1 MVVNLYEGI
10 INMKLNQIGRQFYLQ
25 DNTMVEYWYTLHSHP
40 HKEEIL
46 SQQAQSNGIEVFYPR
61 IRVHP
66 VNPRSSKIRPYFPG
80 YIFVRTDLEQVGLS
94 VFQWMPYS
102 TGLVTFGGEPALV
115 PDNLIQAIR
124 RRVSEIAEA
133 GGEIFD
139 GLKHGDPVDIESGP
153 FAGYQA
159 IFDVRLPGSERVRV
173 LLKMLSQREVMI
185 EMQAS
190 QIQKRHTPSRQI

>member
-1 MVVNLYEGI
+1 MA
-10 INMKLNQIGRQFYLQ
+10 
-25 DNTMVEYWYTLHSHP
+25 EYWYTLHSHP

-46 SQQAQSNGIEVFYPR
+46 FRQVESQGFTAFYPR

-66 VNPRSSKIRPYFPG
+66 VNPRSSKIKPYFPG
-80 YIFVRTDLEQVGLS
+80 YIFVRTDLEVTGMS

-102 TGLVTFGGEPALV
+102 TGLVTFGGEAALV

-124 RRVSEIAEA
+124 RRVFEIAEA
-133 GGEIFD
+133 GGQIFD
-139 GLKHGDPVDIESGP
+139 GLKKGDTVDIQSGP

-159 IFDVRLPGSERVRV
+159 IFDVGIPGSERVRV
-173 LLKMLSQREVMI
+173 LLKMLSQREIMV

-190 QIQKRHTPSRQI
+190 QIQKRPINGRMD

>member
-1 MVVNLYEGI
+1 MS
-10 INMKLNQIGRQFYLQ
+10 
-25 DNTMVEYWYTLHSHP
+25 EYWYTLHSHP

-46 SQQAQSNGIEVFYPR
+46 LHQVESRGFEVFYPR

-66 VNPRSSKIRPYFPG
+66 VNPRSSKIKPYFPG
-80 YIFVRTDLEQVGLS
+80 YIFVHTDLDEAGLS

-102 TGLVTFGGEPALV
+102 TGLVTFGGEAALV

-133 GGEIFD
+133 GGQLFD
-139 GLKHGDPVDIESGP
+139 GLKKGDPVDIQSGP
-153 FAGYQA
+153 FTGYQA
-159 IFDVRLPGSERVRV
+159 IFDIGIPGSERVRV
-173 LLKMLSQREVMI
+173 LLKMLSQRQVMV

-190 QIQKRHTPSRQI
+190 QIQKRQNTNRPV